1 MLKKKIKKI
10 LIGTNNTGKLRE
22 IINNDWYTDEQ
33 EVLLEVYSDKPIS
46 DGECITLSEVYEEN
60 TAEVRLV
67 GSEVE

>member
-1 MLKKKIKKI
+1 MTIKK
-10 LIGTNNTGKLRE
+10 LRK
-22 IINNDWYTDEQ
+22 IINSDWYADEQ

>member
-1 MLKKKIKKI
+1 MTI
-10 LIGTNNTGKLRE
+10 GKLRE
-22 IINNDWYTDEQ
+22 IINNDWYADEQ